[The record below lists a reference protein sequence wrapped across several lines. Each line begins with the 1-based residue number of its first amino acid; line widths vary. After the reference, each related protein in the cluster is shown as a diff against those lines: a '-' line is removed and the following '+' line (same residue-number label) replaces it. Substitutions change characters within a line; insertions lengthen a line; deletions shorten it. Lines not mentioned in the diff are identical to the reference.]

1 MSLTPSRVAPP
12 RPHEKG
18 GPAPS
23 IPASRPPQ
31 SLMKPPMSVAVLASP
46 AGSGPDYASLLRRKL
61 LSTLLA
67 VATLAVVWLV
77 VSPASAMAP
86 VCDPRGAV
94 GFAPPPQIQDAELS
108 LDIPADCFDVN
119 PLETKNYVP
128 GHHGFQIDMSSQEP
142 VAPQAVTLPALVFAE
157 RLPVLVSAEARPP
170 PGIRASLDRPP
181 RV

>member
-1 MSLTPSRVAPP
+1 
-12 RPHEKG
+12 
-18 GPAPS
+18 
-23 IPASRPPQ
+23 
-31 SLMKPPMSVAVLASP
+31 
-46 AGSGPDYASLLRRKL
+46 
-61 LSTLLA
+61 LSALLA
-67 VATLAVVWLV
+67 VATFAVVWLV

-128 GHHGFQIDMSSQEP
+128 GHGVQIDTSTSQEP
-142 VAPQAVTLPALVFAE
+142 IAATPLFVLGLEFTE
-157 RLPVLVSAEARPP
+157 RLPVRGHVEARPP
-170 PGIRASLDRPP
+170 PGVRMSLDRPP

>member
-1 MSLTPSRVAPP
+1 MLAWL
-12 RPHEKG
+12 
-18 GPAPS
+18 GP
-23 IPASRPPQ
+23 
-31 SLMKPPMSVAVLASP
+31 L
-46 AGSGPDYASLLRRKL
+46 GPDYAALNRRKL
-61 LSTLLA
+61 LSAILA
-67 VATLAVVWLV
+67 VATFAVVWLV

-128 GHHGFQIDMSSQEP
+128 GHHVQIETWTSQEP
-142 VAPQAVTLPALVFAE
+142 VAASPLLVLALEFTE
-157 RLPVLVSAEARPP
+157 RLPVRAHVDGGPRP
-170 PGIRASLDRPP
+170 GVRMSLDRPP